1 MPESE
6 FMSLHEA
13 SLVLG
18 VSNATVRN
26 WIKSGLLKPTNTNPV
41 VSTSDTTTASAAV
54 NVNSAGIA
62 DTHDATAQIGENNT
76 SDKTTN
82 NNGDGSSG
90 DKHSNSHGIVLLSSD
105 VLRLKKDI
113 ETGSVNK
120 LKSRRNKNAA
130 KGIRSYADYM
140 HDSGYNYAIGISIVN
155 KYADKEIDNKLV
167 RFILA
172 DLALKLYY
180 NATGIDNDD
189 ADSLFYFLYNNGES
203 NKKFSSD
210 DTDVSKNSSHD
221 DFTALLLD
229 LLQCGLDD
237 DSYQTVKQLSDDNS
251 SILNTINHPV
261 FVQFQDFL
269 GYIYN
274 SINNIGNRKSTG
286 SYFTPINVVEH
297 MITNVLNCM
306 HETNLDSQQAKN
318 PDDNQPVSMH
328 EAVPVHAHASI
339 APENTIASITP
350 DNTIVSNEST
360 ASNVI
365 NPCEHNTL
373 TSSSMKHKKIL
384 DPACGTGNFLLCLL
398 KNGVKPDYIYGNDI
412 DSIAVSITRIN
423 LYLNG
428 VHNVSMLASHIMN
441 NDFLTSKVNTK
452 YDVIIGNPPWGYNFT
467 TVEVSSLMN
476 MYTTAS
482 KNGTESYDVFI
493 EQAIRCATGNGIIAF
508 VLPEAILNVKSH
520 SNVRRLIS
528 ENCRISFVSYIGNAF
543 TGVYCPCILL
553 GIQKLTTGIGS
564 CAATDSIDSAHTDSA
579 DSVSTASI
587 VNTIDGNV
595 RIDNTIG
602 CKVENIGLSKSF
614 IINEPRD
621 LNFDYWNFMITDDTV
636 KLLSKIEN
644 GASNFTLK
652 GNADFALG
660 ILTGSNKKFLQNSK
674 NADNEQIIR
683 GSDVFKYGYRVGSN
697 YIKFEPEKLQ
707 QVAPVRM
714 YKAPEKLFYRFISET
729 PVFAYDDK
737 QLLSL
742 NSCNILIPHVS
753 GIGMKYILA
762 VLNSRVISYYY
773 MNKFNSNKML
783 RQHIENIPLPIPDYN
798 SQYEIITN
806 VNKLINTRLDNSA
819 ERLSLFGII
828 DNKIMDLY
836 KLDDNEKLIIKNET
850 SKYNALLAI

>member
-18 VSNATVRN
+18 VSNATVHN
-26 WIKSGLLKPTNTNPV
+26 WIKSGLLKPTNTNPI

-54 NVNSAGIA
+54 NVSSAGTT
-62 DTHDATAQIGENNT
+62 DTHDTTAQSDI
-76 SDKTTN
+76 SDKTTT
-82 NNGDGSSG
+82 NNGSSD

-113 ETGSVNK
+113 ESGSVNK

-130 KGIRSYADYM
+130 KGIKSYADYM
-140 HDSGYNYAIGISIVN
+140 HDSGYNYAIGTSIVN
-155 KYADKEIDNKLV
+155 KYANKEIDNKLV

-189 ADSLFYFLYNNGES
+189 SDSLLDFLYNNGES
-203 NKKFSSD
+203 SKKFRSD
-210 DTDVSKNSSHD
+210 DTDVSNNSSHD
-221 DFTALLLD
+221 DDFTDLLLD

-237 DSYQTVKQLSDDNS
+237 DSYKTVKQLSDDNI

-306 HETNLDSQQAKN
+306 NETNLDSQQAKSIAGN
-318 PDDNQPVSMH
+318 TQPVSVH
-328 EAVPVHAHASI
+328 EVLPVHAHAST
-339 APENTIASITP
+339 APDNTIAS
-350 DNTIVSNEST
+350 NEST
-360 ASNVI
+360 DSTVI
-365 NPCEHNTL
+365 NPCEYML
-373 TSSSMKHKKIL
+373 TNSSMKHKKIL

-412 DSIAVSITRIN
+412 DNIAVSITRIN

-467 TVEVSSLMN
+467 TVEVNTLMN

-553 GIQKLTTGIGS
+553 GIKKLTTGIGS
-564 CAATDSIDSAHTDSA
+564 GVATDSIDSSHTDSA

-587 VNTIDGNV
+587 VNTIDDNV
-595 RIDNTIG
+595 CIDNTIG
-602 CKVENIGLSKSF
+602 CKVENISLSKSF
-614 IINEPRD
+614 IINEARD
-621 LNFDYWNFMITDDTV
+621 LTSDYWNFNITDDTV
-636 KLLSKIEN
+636 KLLSKIEHGVN
-644 GASNFTLK
+644 NFTLN

-660 ILTGSNKKFLQNSK
+660 ILTGSNKKFLQKNK
-674 NADNEQIIR
+674 NADNEKIIR
-683 GSDVFKYGYRVGSN
+683 GSDVFKYGYQRGSN

-753 GIGMKYILA
+753 GIDMKYILA

-783 RQHIENIPLPIPDYN
+783 RQHI
-798 SQYEIITN
+798 
-806 VNKLINTRLDNSA
+806 
-819 ERLSLFGII
+819 
-828 DNKIMDLY
+828 
-836 KLDDNEKLIIKNET
+836 
-850 SKYNALLAI
+850 

>member
-18 VSNATVRN
+18 VSNATIRN
-26 WIKSGLLKPTNTNPV
+26 WIKSGLLKHTNTNQV
-41 VSTSDTTTASAAV
+41 VSTSDTITASAAV
-54 NVNSAGIA
+54 NAGSADTT
-62 DTHDATAQIGENNT
+62 DTHDTTAQSGENNT
-76 SDKTTN
+76 SDKTTT
-82 NNGDGSSG
+82 NNGNGSSG
-90 DKHSNSHGIVLLSSD
+90 DKHSNSHGIVLLSSDD

-120 LKSRRNKNAA
+120 LKSRCNKNAA
-130 KGIRSYADYM
+130 KGIKSYADYM
-140 HDSGYNYAIGISIVN
+140 HDSGYNYAIGTSIVN

-189 ADSLFYFLYNNGES
+189 SDSLLDFLYNNGES

-306 HETNLDSQQAKN
+306 HGTNLDSQQAKSIAGN
-318 PDDNQPVSMH
+318 TQPVSVH
-328 EAVPVHAHASI
+328 EVLPVHAHASI
-339 APENTIASITP
+339 APDNTIA
-350 DNTIVSNEST
+350 SNEST
-360 ASNVI
+360 ASTVI
-365 NPCEHNTL
+365 NQCEHIL
-373 TSSSMKHKKIL
+373 TNSSMKHKKIL

-428 VHNVSMLASHIMN
+428 VHNVIMLASHIMN

-467 TVEVSSLMN
+467 VIEVNSLMN

-493 EQAIRCATGNGIIAF
+493 EKAIRCATGNGIIAF

-543 TGVYCPCILL
+543 TGVYCSCILL

-564 CAATDSIDSAHTDSA
+564 GVATDNSIDSAHTDSA
-579 DSVSTASI
+579 DGVSTASI
-587 VNTIDGNV
+587 VN
-595 RIDNTIG
+595 
-602 CKVENIGLSKSF
+602 K
-614 IINEPRD
+614 
-621 LNFDYWNFMITDDTV
+621 
-636 KLLSKIEN
+636 
-644 GASNFTLK
+644 TL
-652 GNADFALG
+652 
-660 ILTGSNKKFLQNSK
+660 
-674 NADNEQIIR
+674 
-683 GSDVFKYGYRVGSN
+683 
-697 YIKFEPEKLQ
+697 
-707 QVAPVRM
+707 
-714 YKAPEKLFYRFISET
+714 
-729 PVFAYDDK
+729 
-737 QLLSL
+737 
-742 NSCNILIPHVS
+742 
-753 GIGMKYILA
+753 
-762 VLNSRVISYYY
+762 
-773 MNKFNSNKML
+773 
-783 RQHIENIPLPIPDYN
+783 
-798 SQYEIITN
+798 
-806 VNKLINTRLDNSA
+806 
-819 ERLSLFGII
+819 
-828 DNKIMDLY
+828 
-836 KLDDNEKLIIKNET
+836 
-850 SKYNALLAI
+850 

>member
-26 WIKSGLLKPTNTNPV
+26 WIKSGLLKPTNTNPA
-41 VSTSDTTTASAAV
+41 VSTSNTTTASAAV
-54 NVNSAGIA
+54 NVSSAGTT
-62 DTHDATAQIGENNT
+62 DTHDTTAQSGENNT
-76 SDKTTN
+76 SDKTTS
-82 NNGDGSSG
+82 NNGNGSSG
-90 DKHSNSHGIVLLSSD
+90 DKHSNSHGIILLSSD
-105 VLRLKKDI
+105 VLHLKQDI

-130 KGIRSYADYM
+130 KGIKSYADYM
-140 HDSGYNYAIGISIVN
+140 HDSGYNYAIGTRIVN

-189 ADSLFYFLYNNGES
+189 SDSLLDFLYNNGES

-221 DFTALLLD
+221 DFTTLLLD

-237 DSYQTVKQLSDDNS
+237 DSYQSMKQLSDDNS
-251 SILNTINHPV
+251 NILNTINHPV

-274 SINNIGNRKSTG
+274 SINNIGNRKQTG

-306 HETNLDSQQAKN
+306 HETNLDSQQSKN
-318 PDDNQPVSMH
+318 NDGNTQPVSVNT
-328 EAVPVHAHASI
+328 ALPVHAHAST
-339 APENTIASITP
+339 APDNTIAS
-350 DNTIVSNEST
+350 NEST
-360 ASNVI
+360 DSTVN
-365 NPCEHNTL
+365 NTCEHTL
-373 TSSSMKHKKIL
+373 TNSSMKHKKIL
-384 DPACGTGNFLLCLL
+384 DPVCGTGNFLLCLL

-441 NDFLTSKVNTK
+441 NDFLTSKINTK

-467 TVEVSSLMN
+467 AIEVNSLMN

-520 SNVRRLIS
+520 SNVRRLIRD
-528 ENCRISFVSYIGNAF
+528 NCRISFVSYIGNAF

-553 GIQKLTTGIGS
+553 GIKKLTTGIGGIGS
-564 CAATDSIDSAHTDSA
+564 GDATDSIDSAHTDSA
-579 DSVSTASI
+579 DSASTASI
-587 VNTIDGNV
+587 VNNTIDGNV
-595 RIDNTIG
+595 RSDR
-602 CKVENIGLSKSF
+602 KYRRK
-614 IINEPRD
+614 PR
-621 LNFDYWNFMITDDTV
+621 LYTV
-636 KLLSKIEN
+636 AGVN
-644 GASNFTLK
+644 RYF
-652 GNADFALG
+652 
-660 ILTGSNKKFLQNSK
+660 
-674 NADNEQIIR
+674 
-683 GSDVFKYGYRVGSN
+683 
-697 YIKFEPEKLQ
+697 IKFSH
-707 QVAPVRM
+707 
-714 YKAPEKLFYRFISET
+714 F
-729 PVFAYDDK
+729 
-737 QLLSL
+737 
-742 NSCNILIPHVS
+742 
-753 GIGMKYILA
+753 
-762 VLNSRVISYYY
+762 
-773 MNKFNSNKML
+773 
-783 RQHIENIPLPIPDYN
+783 
-798 SQYEIITN
+798 
-806 VNKLINTRLDNSA
+806 
-819 ERLSLFGII
+819 
-828 DNKIMDLY
+828 
-836 KLDDNEKLIIKNET
+836 LIIIIPQ
-850 SKYNALLAI
+850 LILM

>member
-18 VSNATVRN
+18 VSNATVHN

-54 NVNSAGIA
+54 NVSSVGTT
-62 DTHDATAQIGENNT
+62 DTHDTTAQSGGENNA
-76 SDKTTN
+76 SDKTTI
-82 NNGDGSSG
+82 NNGDDSSD

-130 KGIRSYADYM
+130 KGIKSYADYM
-140 HDSGYNYAIGISIVN
+140 HDSGYNYAIGTSIVN
-155 KYADKEIDNKLV
+155 KYAYKEIDNKLV

-172 DLALKLYY
+172 DLSLKLYY

-189 ADSLFYFLYNNGES
+189 SDSLLDFLYNNGES
-203 NKKFSSD
+203 SKKFSSD
-210 DTDVSKNSSHD
+210 DTDVSNNSSHD
-221 DFTALLLD
+221 DFTTLLLD

-306 HETNLDSQQAKN
+306 HGTSLDSQQAKSIAGN
-318 PDDNQPVSMH
+318 NQPVSVH
-328 EAVPVHAHASI
+328 AVLPVHAH
-339 APENTIASITP
+339 ASITP
-350 DNTIVSNEST
+350 DNTIASNEST
-360 ASNVI
+360 DNTVI
-365 NPCEHNTL
+365 NQCEHIL
-373 TSSSMKHKKIL
+373 TNSSLNHKKIL
-384 DPACGTGNFLLCLL
+384 DPSCGTGNFLLCLL

-441 NDFLTSKVNTK
+441 NDFLTSKLNTK

-467 TVEVSSLMN
+467 AIEVNTLMN

-520 SNVRRLIS
+520 SNVRRLIRD
-528 ENCRISFVSYIGNAF
+528 NCRIPFVSYIGNAF

-553 GIQKLTTGIGS
+553 GIKKLNTGIGGIGS
-564 CAATDSIDSAHTDSA
+564 GDATDSIDSASADSDNT

-587 VNTIDGNV
+587 VNNTIDDNV
-595 RIDNTIG
+595 RSDSTIG

-621 LNFDYWNFMITDDTV
+621 LTSDYWNFNITDDTV

-644 GASNFTLK
+644 GANNFTLK

-660 ILTGSNKKFLQNSK
+660 ILTGSNKKFLQKSK

-683 GSDVFKYGYRVGSN
+683 GSDVFKYGYQRGSN

-753 GIGMKYILA
+753 GIDMKYILA

-806 VNKLINTRLDNSA
+806 VNKLISTRLDNSA
-819 ERLSLFGII
+819 ERFRLFGII
-828 DNKIMDLY
+828 DDKIMDLY
-836 KLDDNEKLIIKNET
+836 KLDENEKLIIKNET

>member
-18 VSNATVRN
+18 VSNATVHN
-26 WIKSGLLKPTNTNPV
+26 WIKSGLLKPTNTNPI

-54 NVNSAGIA
+54 NVSSAGTT
-62 DTHDATAQIGENNT
+62 DTHDTTAQSDI
-76 SDKTTN
+76 SDKTTT
-82 NNGDGSSG
+82 NNGSSD

-105 VLRLKKDI
+105 VLHLKKDI
-113 ETGSVNK
+113 ESGSVNK

-130 KGIRSYADYM
+130 KGIKSYADYM
-140 HDSGYNYAIGISIVN
+140 HDSGYNYAIGTSIVN
-155 KYADKEIDNKLV
+155 KYANKEIDNKLV

-189 ADSLFYFLYNNGES
+189 SDSLLDFLYNNGES
-203 NKKFSSD
+203 SKKFRSD
-210 DTDVSKNSSHD
+210 DTDVSNNSSHD
-221 DFTALLLD
+221 DDFTDLLLD

-237 DSYQTVKQLSDDNS
+237 DSYKTVKQLSDDNI

-306 HETNLDSQQAKN
+306 NETNLDSQQAKSIAGN
-318 PDDNQPVSMH
+318 TQPVSVH
-328 EAVPVHAHASI
+328 EVLPVHAHAST
-339 APENTIASITP
+339 APDNTIAS
-350 DNTIVSNEST
+350 NEST
-360 ASNVI
+360 DSTVI
-365 NPCEHNTL
+365 NPCEYML
-373 TSSSMKHKKIL
+373 TNSSMKHKKIL

-412 DSIAVSITRIN
+412 DNIAVSITRIN

-467 TVEVSSLMN
+467 TVEVNTLMN

-553 GIQKLTTGIGS
+553 GIKKLTTGIGS
-564 CAATDSIDSAHTDSA
+564 GVATDSIDSSHTDSA

-587 VNTIDGNV
+587 VNTIDDNV
-595 RIDNTIG
+595 CIDNTIG
-602 CKVENIGLSKSF
+602 CKVENISLSKSF
-614 IINEPRD
+614 IINEARD
-621 LNFDYWNFMITDDTV
+621 LTSDYWNFNITDDTV
-636 KLLSKIEN
+636 KLLSKIEHGVN
-644 GASNFTLK
+644 NFTLN

-660 ILTGSNKKFLQNSK
+660 ILTGSNKKFLQKNK
-674 NADNEQIIR
+674 NADNEKIIR
-683 GSDVFKYGYRVGSN
+683 GSDVFKYGYQRGSN

-753 GIGMKYILA
+753 GIDMKYILA

-783 RQHIENIPLPIPDYN
+783 RQHI
-798 SQYEIITN
+798 
-806 VNKLINTRLDNSA
+806 
-819 ERLSLFGII
+819 
-828 DNKIMDLY
+828 
-836 KLDDNEKLIIKNET
+836 
-850 SKYNALLAI
+850 

>member
-18 VSNATVRN
+18 VSNATVHN
-26 WIKSGLLKPTNTNPV
+26 WIKSGLLKPTNTNTNPV
-41 VSTSDTTTASAAV
+41 ISTSDTTTASAAV
-54 NVNSAGIA
+54 NVNSAGI
-62 DTHDATAQIGENNT
+62 TTAQSGENNT

-82 NNGDGSSG
+82 NGDGSSG
-90 DKHSNSHGIVLLSSD
+90 NKHSNSHGIVLLSSD

-113 ETGSVNK
+113 ESGSVNK

-130 KGIRSYADYM
+130 KGIKSYADYM
-140 HDSGYNYAIGISIVN
+140 HDSGYNYAIGTRIVN
-155 KYADKEIDNKLV
+155 KYANKEIDNKLV

-189 ADSLFYFLYNNGES
+189 SDSLLDFLYNNGES

-221 DFTALLLD
+221 DFTTLLLD

-274 SINNIGNRKSTG
+274 SINNIGNRKLTG

-306 HETNLDSQQAKN
+306 HGTNPYSQQAKST
-318 PDDNQPVSMH
+318 DNTQPGSVH
-328 EAVPVHAHASI
+328 EVLPVHAHAST
-339 APENTIASITP
+339 APDNTIAS
-350 DNTIVSNEST
+350 NEST
-360 ASNVI
+360 VNNVI
-365 NPCEHNTL
+365 NPCEHTL
-373 TSSSMKHKKIL
+373 TNSSMKHKKIL

-428 VHNVSMLASHIMN
+428 VHNVNMLTSHIMN

-467 TVEVSSLMN
+467 TTEVNSLMN

-493 EQAIRCATGNGIIAF
+493 EKAIRCATGNGLIAF

-520 SNVRRLIS
+520 SNVRRLIRD
-528 ENCRISFVSYIGNAF
+528 NCRISFVSYIGNAF
-543 TGVYCPCILL
+543 TGVYCPCVLL
-553 GIQKLTTGIGS
+553 GIQKLTTCIDSGV
-564 CAATDSIDSAHTDSA
+564 ATDSIDSSHTDSA
-579 DSVSTASI
+579 DSVSTVSI
-587 VNTIDGNV
+587 VNNTIDDNV
-595 RIDNTIG
+595 RSDSTIG

-621 LNFDYWNFMITDDTV
+621 LTSDYWNFMITDDTV

-644 GASNFTLK
+644 GVNNFTLK

-660 ILTGSNKKFLQNSK
+660 ILTGSNKKFLQKSK
-674 NADNEQIIR
+674 NADNEEIIR
-683 GSDVFKYGYRVGSN
+683 GSDVFKYGYQRGSN

-753 GIGMKYILA
+753 GIDMKYILA

-806 VNKLINTRLDNSA
+806 VNKLISTRLDNSA
-819 ERLSLFGII
+819 ERFRLFGII
-828 DNKIMDLY
+828 DNNIMDLY
-836 KLDDNEKLIIKNET
+836 KLDENEKLIIKNET
-850 SKYNALLAI
+850 SKYNTLLAI

>member
-18 VSNATVRN
+18 VSNATVHN
-26 WIKSGLLKPTNTNPV
+26 WVKSGLLKPTNTNPV

-54 NVNSAGIA
+54 NAGSA
-62 DTHDATAQIGENNT
+62 DTNDAHDTTAHSGENNT

-82 NNGDGSSG
+82 NNGSSG

-105 VLRLKKDI
+105 VLHLKKDI

-130 KGIRSYADYM
+130 KGIKSYADYM
-140 HDSGYNYAIGISIVN
+140 HDSGYNYAIGTSIVN
-155 KYADKEIDNKLV
+155 KYANKEIDNKLV

-189 ADSLFYFLYNNGES
+189 SDSLLDFLYNNGES
-203 NKKFSSD
+203 SKKFSSD

-221 DFTALLLD
+221 DFTTLLLD
-229 LLQCGLDD
+229 LLQCWLDD

-306 HETNLDSQQAKN
+306 HETNPDSQQAKSTAGN
-318 PDDNQPVSMH
+318 NQPVSVNT
-328 EAVPVHAHASI
+328 ALPVHAHAST
-339 APENTIASITP
+339 AL
-350 DNTIVSNEST
+350 DNTIVSNDST
-360 ASNVI
+360 ASTVS
-365 NPCEHNTL
+365 NPCEHIL
-373 TSSSMKHKKIL
+373 TNSSMKNKKIL

-398 KNGVKPDYIYGNDI
+398 KNGIKPDYIYGNDI

-467 TVEVSSLMN
+467 AIEVNSLMN

-520 SNVRRLIS
+520 SNVRRLIRD
-528 ENCRISFVSYIGNAF
+528 NCRISFVSYIGNAF

-564 CAATDSIDSAHTDSA
+564 VAATTDSIDSAHTDS
-579 DSVSTASI
+579 VSTVSI
-587 VNTIDGNV
+587 VNNIIDDNV
-595 RIDNTIG
+595 RSDNTIG

-614 IINEPRD
+614 IINEPRY
-621 LNFDYWNFMITDDTV
+621 LNSDYWNFNITDDTV

-660 ILTGSNKKFLQNSK
+660 ILTGSNKKFLQKSK

-753 GIGMKYILA
+753 GIDMKYILA
-762 VLNSRVISYYY
+762 ILNSRVISYYY

-798 SQYEIITN
+798 SQHEIITN
-806 VNKLINTRLDNSA
+806 VNKLINTRLDNNA
-819 ERLSLFGII
+819 ERFRLFEII

-836 KLDDNEKLIIKNET
+836 KLDYNEKLIIKNET

>member
-18 VSNATVRN
+18 VSNATVHN
-26 WIKSGLLKPTNTNPV
+26 WIKSGLLKPANTNPA
-41 VSTSDTTTASAAV
+41 VSTSNTTTASAAV
-54 NVNSAGIA
+54 NADSA
-62 DTHDATAQIGENNT
+62 DTNDTTAQSGENNT

-82 NNGDGSSG
+82 NGNGSSG

-130 KGIRSYADYM
+130 KGIKSYADYM
-140 HDSGYNYAIGISIVN
+140 HDSGYNYAIGTSIVN

-189 ADSLFYFLYNNGES
+189 SASLLDFLYNNGES
-203 NKKFSSD
+203 SKKFSSD

-221 DFTALLLD
+221 DFTDLLLD

-237 DSYQTVKQLSDDNS
+237 DSYQAVKQLSDDNS

-269 GYIYN
+269 GYMYN

-297 MITNVLNCM
+297 MITNVLTCM
-306 HETNLDSQQAKN
+306 HGTNPDSQQAKN
-318 PDDNQPVSMH
+318 HDDNTQHVSVH
-328 EAVPVHAHASI
+328 EVLPVHAHAS
-339 APENTIASITP
+339 TAS

-360 ASNVI
+360 ASTVS
-365 NPCEHNTL
+365 NPCEHIL
-373 TSSSMKHKKIL
+373 TNSSMKHKKIL

-467 TVEVSSLMN
+467 AIEVSSLMN

-553 GIQKLTTGIGS
+553 GIQKLTTGADS
-564 CAATDSIDSAHTDSA
+564 VAATDSTDSAHTASA

-587 VNTIDGNV
+587 VNIIDDNV
-595 RIDNTIG
+595 RSDNTIG

-621 LNFDYWNFMITDDTV
+621 LNSDYWNFNITDDTV

-660 ILTGSNKKFLQNSK
+660 ILTGSNKKFLQKSK

-683 GSDVFKYGYRVGSN
+683 GSDVFKYGYGVGSN

-753 GIGMKYILA
+753 GIDMKYILA

-783 RQHIENIPLPIPDYN
+783 RQHIENIPLSIPDYN
-798 SQYEIITN
+798 SQHEIITN

-819 ERLSLFGII
+819 ERFRLFEII

>member
-18 VSNATVRN
+18 VSNATVHN

-54 NVNSAGIA
+54 NASRA
-62 DTHDATAQIGENNT
+62 DTTDTHYTTAQSGENNT
-76 SDKTTN
+76 SDKTTT
-82 NNGDGSSG
+82 NNGDDSSG
-90 DKHSNSHGIVLLSSD
+90 NKHSNSHGIVLLSSD
-105 VLRLKKDI
+105 VLSLKKDI

-130 KGIRSYADYM
+130 KGIKSYADYM
-140 HDSGYNYAIGISIVN
+140 HDSGYNYAIGTSIVN

-189 ADSLFYFLYNNGES
+189 SDSLLDFLYNNGES
-203 NKKFSSD
+203 SKKFSSD
-210 DTDVSKNSSHD
+210 DTDVSKNSSHDD

-306 HETNLDSQQAKN
+306 HETSLDSHQAKN
-318 PDDNQPVSMH
+318 NGGNTQPWSVH
-328 EAVPVHAHASI
+328 EVLPVHAH
-339 APENTIASITP
+339 ASITP
-350 DNTIVSNEST
+350 DNTIASNEST
-360 ASNVI
+360 DSTVN
-365 NPCEHNTL
+365 NTCEHTL
-373 TSSSMKHKKIL
+373 TNSSMKNKKIL

-428 VHNVSMLASHIMN
+428 VHNVSILASHIMN

-467 TVEVSSLMN
+467 AIEVNSLMN

-493 EQAIRCATGNGIIAF
+493 EQAIRCATGNAIIAF

-520 SNVRRLIS
+520 SNVRKLIRD
-528 ENCRISFVSYIGNAF
+528 NCRISFVSYIGNAF

-564 CAATDSIDSAHTDSA
+564 VAATDNSIDSSHTDSA

-587 VNTIDGNV
+587 VNNTIDDNV
-595 RIDNTIG
+595 RSDSNIG
-602 CKVENIGLSKSF
+602 CKVETIGLSKSF

-621 LNFDYWNFMITDDTV
+621 LTSDYWNFMITDDAV

-644 GASNFTLK
+644 GANNFILK
-652 GNADFALG
+652 GNANFALG
-660 ILTGSNKKFLQNSK
+660 ILTGSNKKFLQKSK

-683 GSDVFKYGYRVGSN
+683 GSDVFKYGYQIGSN

-753 GIGMKYILA
+753 GIDMKYILA

-773 MNKFNSNKML
+773 MNKYNSNKML

-798 SQYEIITN
+798 SQHEIITN
-806 VNKLINTRLDNSA
+806 VNKLISTRLDNSA
-819 ERLSLFGII
+819 ERFRLFGII